1 MMENRRKTQ
10 EEICQVFRFE
20 QWLRFYFVE
29 ERDDKLFLNVPEERM
44 AEIKAAYPHLVE
56 LANIA
61 NGGEID
67 YQKSCDMVCAF
78 VGAHIDGPKHSTAL
92 VTNILDSKGY
102 QVEMYLFGLWIKG
115 HEDFLD
121 EEFRPFSEWE
131 ELYSGWR
138 ATEQVADY
146 ARKLMESSPAA
157 TTAGGSNT
165 VH

>member
-1 MMENRRKTQ
+1 MENRKKAQ

-29 ERDDKLFLNVPEERM
+29 ERDDKIYLNVPAERLE
-44 AEIKAAYPHLVE
+44 EIKTAYPHLLE
-56 LANIA
+56 LAHIA

-67 YQKSCDMVCAF
+67 YQKSCDMVCAY

-121 EEFRPFSEWE
+121 EDFRSFSEWE

-138 ATEQVADY
+138 ATEQVVDY
-146 ARKLMESSPAA
+146 ARKLMESSPTAP
-157 TTAGGSNT
+157 TAGGSNK